1 MMWNFCEIPN
11 SNLWYGV
18 EYGVCR
24 RSLKY
29 TLTKKKYGS
38 ACTLIEIEP
47 YEQNVWQILNERA
60 LL

>member
-29 TLTKKKYGS
+29 TLTKKKLWFGR
-38 ACTLIEIEP
+38 TIIKIEP
-47 YEQNVWQILNERA
+47 FMNKMFGKF
-60 LL
+60 